1 MRLNARLRAISVGQR
16 LAVVLVVLLLPLAL
30 LSVVS
35 VKVLE
40 DQEIQFREAVDESVG
55 TLLPLT
61 TLEHYLQRALVDEL
75 EADSNQSVPNFAA
88 LTENIDRTFAAV
100 EQADEGTDARPELI
114 LDAQRAWTSA
124 RPSVR
129 LLVEQTRASHA
140 MDATSA
146 ARSRS
151 ELERAIADVTKAR
164 TQLAAAVRERYQRA
178 IAGRYRQLHWLVAV
192 WVVALVFAAL
202 LMALFLRSVLRPI
215 RDLGV
220 AARRLG
226 EGAPGVRVSV
236 QGADEFTA
244 LAERFNEMASYWEAS
259 RRSLLTEA
267 AQDPLTGV
275 LNRRG
280 VLAALEAELME
291 HAREQAPMALLVID
305 LDRFKA
311 INDRFGHSA
320 GDRALVWVVQRMRQ
334 VLRESDHLGR
344 QGGDEFLAVL
354 PRTTMEQATQI
365 ADRMTRTIGDAAL
378 REPSHPAVTV
388 GVAGAPADGWDATA
402 LIEAAD
408 RRLYERKE
416 KKKAPPPVMPLRSS

>member
-1 MRLNARLRAISVGQR
+1 MKLNARLRAITVGQR
-16 LAVVLVVLLLPLAL
+16 LAVVLAVLLLPLAL
-30 LSVVS
+30 LSAVS
-35 VKVLE
+35 VRVLE
-40 DQEIQFREAVDESVG
+40 DQEIQFRKAVDESVD

-61 TLEHYLQRALVDEL
+61 TLEHYMQQALVDEL
-75 EADSNQSVPNFAA
+75 EANSGQPVPDFVA
-88 LTENIDRTFAAV
+88 LTDNVDRTFATV
-100 EQADEGTDARPELI
+100 EQADRGVDVRPELI
-114 LDAQRAWTSA
+114 RDAERAWFRA

-129 LLVEQTRASHA
+129 LLVEQARASRAANNA
-140 MDATSA
+140 MA

-151 ELERAIADVTKAR
+151 ELEQAINDVAKAR
-164 TQLAAAVRERYQRA
+164 TQLAAAVRERYQLA
-178 IAGRYRQLHWLVAV
+178 IAARYRQLHWLVAV
-192 WVVALVFAAL
+192 WGAALVFAAL

-226 EGAPGVRVSV
+226 QGVAGVRVVV

-244 LAERFNEMASYWEAS
+244 LAERFNEMACYWEAS

-280 VLAALEAELME
+280 ILAALETDLME

-311 INDRFGHSA
+311 INDHFGHSA

-334 VLRESDHLGR
+334 NLRDSDHLGR

-354 PRTTMEQATQI
+354 PRTTREQAVQM
-365 ADRMTRTIGDAAL
+365 AERMTRTIGEAASK
-378 REPSHPAVTV
+378 EPAHPAITV
-388 GVAGAPADGWDATA
+388 GVASAPADGWDATT

-408 RRLYERKE
+408 KRLYDCKA
-416 KKKAPPPVMPLRSS
+416 KKKALPVDPLRSS

>member
-1 MRLNARLRAISVGQR
+1 MSVGQR
-16 LAVVLVVLLLPLAL
+16 LAMVLVLLLLPFAL
-30 LSVVS
+30 LSAIS

-40 DQEIQFREAVDESVG
+40 EQEIQFREAVDESID

-75 EADSNQSVPNFAA
+75 EADSKASVPNFAA
-88 LTENIDRTFAAV
+88 LTENIDRTFATV
-100 EQADEGTDARPELI
+100 EQTDGEADVRPELI
-114 LDAQRAWTSA
+114 REAQRAWTIA

-129 LLVEQTRASHA
+129 LLMEQARASRTA
-140 MDATSA
+140 DAA
-146 ARSRS
+146 AAAQSRS
-151 ELERAIADVTKAR
+151 ELERAIADVTRAR
-164 TQLAAAVRERYQRA
+164 TQLAAAVRERYHRA
-178 IAGRYRQLHWLVAV
+178 IASRYRQLHWLVAV
-192 WVVALVFAAL
+192 WSAALVIAAV
-202 LMALFLRSVLRPI
+202 LMTLFLRSILRPV

-226 EGAPGVRVSV
+226 EGASGVRVAV
-236 QGADEFTA
+236 QGADEFTL

-267 AQDPLTGV
+267 AQDSLTGA

-280 VLAALEAELME
+280 ILAAFEADLME

-320 GDRALVWVVQRMRQ
+320 GDRALVWVVERMRQ
-334 VLRESDHLGR
+334 VLREGDRLGR

-354 PRTTMEQATQI
+354 PHTTMEQAIQV
-365 ADRMTRTIGDAAL
+365 AERMTRTIGEAAS
-378 REPSHPAVTV
+378 REPAHPAVTV
-388 GVAGAPADGWDATA
+388 GMASAPADGWDATT

-408 RRLYERKE
+408 KRLYDRKA
-416 KKKAPPPVMPLRSS
+416 KKKAPQVNQLRPS

>member
-1 MRLNARLRAISVGQR
+1 MRWNARLRAIGVGRR
-16 LAVVLVVLLLPLAL
+16 LAVVLGVVLLPLAV

-35 VKVLE
+35 VRVLE

-75 EADSNQSVPNFAA
+75 EADSNESVPNFAA
-88 LTENIDRTFAAV
+88 LTENIDRTFATV
-100 EQADEGTDARPELI
+100 EQADRDTDARPELI

-124 RPSVR
+124 RPSVQ
-129 LLVEQTRASHA
+129 LLVEQTHASRT
-140 MDATSA
+140 MDEAVA
-146 ARSRS
+146 ARSRAG
-151 ELERAIADVTKAR
+151 LEKAIADVTKAR
-164 TQLAAAVRERYQRA
+164 TQLAEAVRERYHRA
-178 IAGRYRQLHWLVAV
+178 IASRYRQLHWLVAA
-192 WVVALVFAAL
+192 WLIAIGFAAL

-215 RDLGV
+215 RELGT
-220 AARRLG
+220 AARQLG
-226 EGAPGVRVSV
+226 EGQPGVLVAV
-236 QGADEFTA
+236 QGADELTA

-280 VLAALEAELME
+280 ILAALEAELMD

-320 GDRALVWVVQRMRQ
+320 GDRALVWAVQRMRQ
-334 VLRESDHLGR
+334 ALREGDHLGR

-354 PRTTMEQATQI
+354 PHTTMEQATQV
-365 ADRMTRTIGDAAL
+365 AERLTRTIADAAA

-388 GVAGAPADGWDATA
+388 GLSGAPTDGWDATA

-408 RRLYERKE
+408 RRLYERKA
-416 KKKAPPPVMPLRSS
+416 KKKAGPVTPLRSG